1 MAKRVRKKVDP
12 KDIESAEE
20 LPREEKIK
28 TKVKKT
34 NLNQASEDFLIK
46 HGLVK

>member
-1 MAKRVRKKVDP
+1 MAKRVRKKVDLL
-12 KDIESAEE
+12 DIESAEE
-20 LPREEKIK
+20 LPVVEKIK
-28 TKVKKT
+28 TKKT